1 MEYCRSLHEPE
12 PADNTIIP
20 PFDFVFEVSINGFT
34 YGVKVFIC
42 STSDNFFFNHRLS
55 PPYVYHLLQIFL
67 YFDFRGRTSPP
78 PCGSAVF
85 VLKRCVIQPPFCR
98 PEEIFRWGRTNIF
111 ILLIIGSLCVSNCVI
126 IHVFHVYKCTC
137 TLCTQYTLSF
147 SLFLCFILLR
157 NIYIYI

>member
-1 MEYCRSLHEPE
+1 MASLMASRYLYALPV
-12 PADNTIIP
+12 II
-20 PFDFVFEVSINGFT
+20 
-34 YGVKVFIC
+34 
-42 STSDNFFFNHRLS
+42 FFNHRLS

-111 ILLIIGSLCVSNCVI
+111 ILLILGSLCVSNCVI
-126 IHVFHVYKCTC
+126 IFHVYKCTC

-157 NIYIYI
+157 NIYIDF

>member
-1 MEYCRSLHEPE
+1 MEYCRSLHKPE

-20 PFDFVFEVSINGFT
+20 PFDFVFEVLINGFT

-42 STSDNFFFNHRLS
+42 STSDKKFLTIDWVLLF
-55 PPYVYHLLQIFL
+55 YHLLQIFL
-67 YFDFRGRTSPP
+67 YFNFRGRTSPP

-111 ILLIIGSLCVSNCVI
+111 ILLILGSLCVSNCVI
-126 IHVFHVYKCTC
+126 IFHVYKCTC

-157 NIYIYI
+157 NIYIDF